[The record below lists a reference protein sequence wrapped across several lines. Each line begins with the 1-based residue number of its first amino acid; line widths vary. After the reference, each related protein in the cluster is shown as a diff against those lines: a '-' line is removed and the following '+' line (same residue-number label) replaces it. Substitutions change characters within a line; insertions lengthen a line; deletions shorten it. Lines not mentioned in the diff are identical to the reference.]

1 MQECFQAYIRQRTST
16 TNPDEH
22 RADRLD
28 NVEAGNGDDDR
39 TDKNELR
46 DFVTPSAGVGPI
58 AMSVAD
64 QVSMRSNL
72 SERWWYVQANT
83 LDLGGR

>member
-1 MQECFQAYIRQRTST
+1 MQESFQAYIRQRTST
-16 TNPDEH
+16 TNPDKH

-28 NVEAGNGDDDR
+28 NVEAGDDDEDR
-39 TDKNELR
+39 TTNNELR

-64 QVSMRSNL
+64 RVSTEALNL
-72 SERWWYVQANT
+72 S
-83 LDLGGR
+83 DLCGK